1 MVTLEK
7 LRDLTLRETAEGRPD
22 HLSAGSGLV
31 RRSDS
36 IYVIGD
42 DELDLGIFSLGSS
55 DPGELV
61 PLFEGQLPVE
71 ASERA
76 REKPD
81 LEALTVVP
89 PFRFNPYGALLA
101 LGSGS
106 GQSRDRG
113 FVWSLDADGSL
124 RGFPR
129 VVDISSLYDFL
140 KQHCAGELNVEGVA
154 VSGDRLALFQ
164 RGNSEGG
171 RSQVFY
177 LSLEEVVGSLTSDF
191 TVDASNLDEV
201 QEFDLGKVGGVGLH
215 FTDGD
220 GLPDGRLLF
229 SATAE
234 PEDDDAGIATA
245 GSVLG
250 VIGTDGEL
258 QRLERIEPSSV
269 KVEGVDAV
277 VADRLIHVLMV
288 SDADDDAVPSPLYSG
303 TLPEE

>member
-1 MVTLEK
+1 MVSLEK
-7 LRDLTLRETAEGRPD
+7 LRDLTLKETAEGRPD

-31 RRSDS
+31 RRSDY

-55 DPGELV
+55 EPGELV
-61 PLFEGQLPVE
+61 PLFEGQLSAE

-106 GQSRDRG
+106 GESRDRG
-113 FVWSLDADGSL
+113 FIWSLDSDGSL

-129 VVDISSLYDFL
+129 VVDISNLYRFL
-140 KQHCAGELNVEGVA
+140 QQHCAGDLNIEGVA
-154 VSGDRLALFQ
+154 VTNERLALFQ

-191 TVDASNLDEV
+191 SVDASHLDEV
-201 QEFDLGKVGGVGLH
+201 QEFDLGKVDGVGLH

-229 SATAE
+229 SASAE
-234 PEDDDAGIATA
+234 PEDDDSGRATA

-258 QRLERIEPSSV
+258 QQLERIEPSSV

-288 SDADDDAVPSPLYSG
+288 SDADDDAIPSPLYSG
-303 TLPEE
+303 TLPE